1 MIALLKKDIF
11 VMDKQMRVLVIL
23 ALVFL
28 LLPAASTIGST
39 YAVMIFLMLPMSTI
53 SYDERCKWDR
63 YAAMLPWTPR
73 QIVGSKYILHYGAMA
88 MSMGLIVVGTY
99 IRSLYSEEPVIWEDV
114 WHMLAMYVVILA
126 VLTVVI
132 YPLLYRF
139 GTERGRLILVAIL
152 MVIFLVGM
160 GATFLVVENFDTIK
174 GRLEVVPA
182 PVLLMVGV
190 ALLVGANVLSYR
202 LSVKFYLRRR
212 DGRYA

>member
-152 MVIFLVGM
+152 MVIFLIGM